1 MHRHDWTYIDA
12 RTIRCDVCGAEKEI
26 NGDEPSIMEYVV
38 IGLTIFG
45 VVSGIFVLLVMGL
58 L

>member
-1 MHRHDWTYIDA
+1 MHNHAWTYIDA
-12 RTIRCDVCGAEKEI
+12 RTIRCDVCGEEQEV
-26 NGDEPSIMEYVV
+26 NGDKPSIIEYVV

-45 VVSGIFVLLVMGL
+45 VVSGISVLLVMGL